1 MAEPETK
8 SNGVPII
15 SPETLKLGYNGQ
27 LGDKQGAFNE
37 LIERNVIPAKDT
49 FFGEI
54 AESAKEFLF
63 KLKDGTVDMWTGDS
77 KREFPEIKEIPK
89 QLRGAFSTKGQVGSK
104 LALGRD
110 DLRKVDIFRDMFG
123 NVPAEL
129 DKFGNAIVNLDDS
142 FAKRFKMKPGKYYLN
157 EPGAS
162 SQDIDDIMTT
172 GLSEI
177 FFSRLGGKIG
187 GKLIG
192 GTVGKIIGVGGGA
205 GGGSVAQDLAAGV
218 AGSERGVDPISALVA
233 TAFGIGGETITQLAV
248 PFLKRFFTNKDYIVE
263 GKLTKS
269 GRKILNKLNLDPDN
283 VTTEFVT
290 KFNQLN
296 KTAVDPIEAARLA
309 AAETLPQ
316 PVGLTQGDII
326 RKQNI
331 QSVENDILSQNDA
344 AGNIMS
350 DFRVKQQ
357 NQLNENVPL
366 IADKIAPTSV
376 IAESP
381 TDAAVDI
388 VGELTKKS
396 NAAKLRVNRLY
407 TVARGRGKN
416 AFINNNNLSE
426 QLEILSKNIS
436 ENFNPANHPK
446 AFNLIKDLKKVATL
460 KNLNVNDLE
469 NWRKRANNSL
479 KGDPG
484 EIAAIKSTIGE
495 YDTLVDKLMDD
506 LVLSG
511 DADKF
516 KPWFKARKANK
527 AFREKFSDNKIVAKM
542 LDKDNPLEPS
552 EAFNLLFT
560 VNAAGKQ
567 GVTRTVNKLKEV
579 LSQEGFNK
587 LKQGAFLRIVEQAQ
601 KVASGE
607 QSVKV
612 FSGAGFK
619 TALNNLQRRSPEL
632 FNSLFTKSDK
642 ALLTQF
648 STVAELAT
656 TSVPGGKNVS
666 GTTAALANRMKTVF
680 GSNISILV
688 DRLLAPITSQYKR
701 GRANILTSGSVE
713 TKSFPSG
720 VGGGSSATLGQS
732 ELGDSRR
739 VTVNPN
745 QR

>member
-54 AESAKEFLF
+54 ADSAKEFLF

-205 GGGSVAQDLAAGV
+205 GGGSIAQDLAAGV

-296 KTAVDPIEAARLA
+296 KTAVNPTEAARLA
-309 AAETLPQ
+309 AAESLPQ

-666 GTTAALANRMKTVF
+666 GTAAALANRMKTVF

>member
-15 SPETLKLGYNGQ
+15 SPETIKLGYNGQ
-27 LGDKQGAFNE
+27 LGDKQAAFNE

-54 AESAKEFLF
+54 ADSAKEFLF

-89 QLRGAFSTKGQVGSK
+89 QLRGAFSTKGNVGSK

-192 GTVGKIIGVGGGA
+192 GTLGKIIGVGGGA
-205 GGGSVAQDLAAGV
+205 GGGSIAQDLAAGV

-296 KTAVDPIEAARLA
+296 KTAVNPTEAARLA
-309 AAETLPQ
+309 AAESLPQ

-436 ENFNPANHPK
+436 AYPNISTYPFGLGDKDDSHTMYKSSDPDNFAAWSIYPELNNIDSSNSTVIEVKEAKSMLNSIGIDG
-446 AFNLIKDLKKVATL
+446 FDLIKIDTEGAEFSIIKSIDLDLLKKTKLIVGEL
-460 KNLNVNDLE
+460 HGNYDYEFLSYLNELGFNVRTNIKASKPHFMFYAISDSLLQ
-469 NWRKRANNSL
+469 NMTRK
-479 KGDPG
+479 
-484 EIAAIKSTIGE
+484 EIRI
-495 YDTLVDKLMDD
+495 L
-506 LVLSG
+506 
-511 DADKF
+511 
-516 KPWFKARKANK
+516 
-527 AFREKFSDNKIVAKM
+527 
-542 LDKDNPLEPS
+542 
-552 EAFNLLFT
+552 
-560 VNAAGKQ
+560 
-567 GVTRTVNKLKEV
+567 NKL
-579 LSQEGFNK
+579 
-587 LKQGAFLRIVEQAQ
+587 
-601 KVASGE
+601 
-607 QSVKV
+607 
-612 FSGAGFK
+612 
-619 TALNNLQRRSPEL
+619 
-632 FNSLFTKSDK
+632 
-642 ALLTQF
+642 
-648 STVAELAT
+648 
-656 TSVPGGKNVS
+656 
-666 GTTAALANRMKTVF
+666 
-680 GSNISILV
+680 
-688 DRLLAPITSQYKR
+688 
-701 GRANILTSGSVE
+701 
-713 TKSFPSG
+713 
-720 VGGGSSATLGQS
+720 
-732 ELGDSRR
+732 
-739 VTVNPN
+739 
-745 QR
+745 